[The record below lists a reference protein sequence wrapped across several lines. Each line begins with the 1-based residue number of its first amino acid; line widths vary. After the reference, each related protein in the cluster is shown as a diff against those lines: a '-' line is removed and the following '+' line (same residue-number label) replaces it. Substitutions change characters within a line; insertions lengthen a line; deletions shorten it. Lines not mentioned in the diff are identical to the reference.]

1 MSKAVALPQTALER
15 IIIMTAVIEKKTA
28 TSKKATVKKATFPGA
43 SAKKVIEAVTKVAPV
58 DPAGNSG
65 IPAPAPKGFD
75 GRKVTL
81 VTKTVPNRKLPAQA
95 LVILNTIEALGGTAT
110 QSEIVG
116 AMLENGL
123 KTVQSPKRIYT
134 FYRKDLMEEGYIT
147 YA

>member
-1 MSKAVALPQTALER
+1 MTKATA
-15 IIIMTAVIEKKTA
+15 
-28 TSKKATVKKATFPGA
+28 KKATSTKATTSAPAKKAA
-43 SAKKVIEAVTKVAPV
+43 LKVV

-75 GRKVTL
+75 GRKIKL
-81 VTKTVPNRKLPAQA
+81 ITKAIESRKLPAQA
-95 LVILNTIEALGGTAT
+95 LIVLNTLEALGGTAT
-110 QSEIVG
+110 QADLVNG
-116 AMLENGL
+116 LLENGL

>member
-1 MSKAVALPQTALER
+1 
-15 IIIMTAVIEKKTA
+15 MTAVSKKKA
-28 TSKKATVKKATFPGA
+28 TSTKATVKSAPAKAA
-43 SAKKVIEAVTKVAPV
+43 LKVV

-75 GRKVTL
+75 GRKSKL
-81 VTKTVPNRKLPAQA
+81 ITKAIENRRLPAQA
-95 LVILNTIEALGGTAT
+95 VIILNTLEALGGTAS
-110 QSEIVG
+110 QSEVVG
-116 AMLENGL
+116 ALLDNGL